1 MLRGFYEHTIDD
13 KGRLSLPAKHR
24 DELGEIVI
32 LGRGLDG
39 QLNVY
44 PVQTWERAA
53 RSVGQLNQARKAV
66 RDLKRLLYTIA
77 ECQVDR
83 QGRIVIPPPFRALAQ
98 LDTNV
103 VIVAMEDR
111 LEIWSQE
118 RFEGVWAAGGA
129 EGSELAESLVESGLW
144 M

>member
-32 LGRGLDG
+32 LGRGLD
-39 QLNVY
+39 
-44 PVQTWERAA
+44 
-53 RSVGQLNQARKAV
+53 GQLNQARKAV